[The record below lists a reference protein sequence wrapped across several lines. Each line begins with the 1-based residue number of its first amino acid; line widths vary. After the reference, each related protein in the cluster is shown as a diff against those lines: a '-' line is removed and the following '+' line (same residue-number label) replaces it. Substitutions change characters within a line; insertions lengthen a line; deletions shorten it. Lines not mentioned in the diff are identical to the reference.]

1 MKKGIE
7 LPFGW
12 TELFYV
18 VALIVGVG
26 FGYGNLVA
34 DINELREDVAE
45 SQEEI
50 SNLLDKHSVKE
61 AAEREK
67 LEDRVS
73 FYEKEFNI
81 NPLSWK
87 RKKKK

>member
-45 SQEEI
+45 SKEEI
-50 SNLLDKHSVKE
+50 ETLLDKHTLKE
-61 AAEREK
+61 VAERTK

>member
-1 MKKGIE
+1 MKKSIE

-12 TELFYV
+12 TELFYIV
-18 VALIVGVG
+18 TVIVGMG
-26 FGYGNLVA
+26 FGYGSLVA

-45 SQEEI
+45 SKEEI
-50 SNLLDKHSVKE
+50 ANLLEKHSVKE

>member
-1 MKKGIE
+1 MKKSIE

-12 TELFYV
+12 TELFYIV
-18 VALIVGVG
+18 TVIVGMG
-26 FGYGNLVA
+26 FGYGSLVA

-45 SQEEI
+45 SKEEI
-50 SNLLDKHSVKE
+50 SILLEKHSFKE
-61 AAEREK
+61 ASEREK

>member
-1 MKKGIE
+1 MKKSIE

-18 VALIVGVG
+18 VAVIVGVG
-26 FGYGNLVA
+26 FGYGSLVA

-45 SQEEI
+45 SKEEI
-50 SNLLDKHSVKE
+50 ETLLDKHSLKE
-61 AAEREK
+61 ATEGEK

-81 NPLSWK
+81 NRLSWK
-87 RKKKK
+87 RNKNK

>member
-1 MKKGIE
+1 MKKSIE

-12 TELFYV
+12 TELFYI
-18 VALIVGVG
+18 VAVIIGLG

-45 SQEEI
+45 SKEEI
-50 SNLLDKHSVKE
+50 SVLLEKHSVKE

-73 FYEKEFNI
+73 FYDKEFNI

>member
-1 MKKGIE
+1 MKKSIE

-12 TELFYV
+12 TELFYIV
-18 VALIVGVG
+18 TVIVGMG
-26 FGYGNLVA
+26 FGYGSLVA

-50 SNLLDKHSVKE
+50 SVLLEKHSFKE

-87 RKKKK
+87 RNKKK

>member
-18 VALIVGVG
+18 IAVIVGVV
-26 FGYGNLVA
+26 FGYGNLIA

-45 SQEEI
+45 SKEEI
-50 SNLLDKHSVKE
+50 ETLLDKHTLKE
-61 AAEREK
+61 VAERTK

>member
-45 SQEEI
+45 SQAEI

>member
-1 MKKGIE
+1 MKKTIE

-12 TELFYV
+12 TELFY
-18 VALIVGVG
+18 IVTIIIGVG

-34 DINELREDVAE
+34 DINKLRDDVKE
-45 SQEEI
+45 SKEEI
-50 SNLLDKHSVKE
+50 AILLEKHSKDE

-73 FYEKEFNI
+73 CYEKEFNI